1 MSALLHWTPELGLI
15 LLLAIPLTGSIGV
28 LAFSRW
34 PNLREAVTL
43 LTGIVLLANVT
54 ALVMAVDTGARPT
67 INLMNVASGLT
78 LNFTLEPLGA
88 VFAALASALWL
99 INSLYSIGY
108 MRGNKARDQTR
119 FYLCFTIAIAA
130 AMGVAASGNMLT
142 LFIFYEALTL
152 STYPLVTHN
161 GDEKAR
167 RGGRIYLT
175 ILMGTSIGLFLPA
188 VIATQVLAGSTDFSP
203 GGLLAGNVNPVIGS
217 ILLLLY
223 AFGIGKAALMP
234 VHNWLPNAMV
244 APTPVSAF
252 LHAVAVVKAG
262 VFTMLKMSVYI
273 FGLDFMRTLP
283 AAHWLAWIAAI
294 SIVLASL
301 IALAKDNLKERLAYS
316 TISQLS
322 YITLGA
328 MIATPMAA
336 LGAALHI
343 IMHAWGKITLFMCAG
358 AIYTAR
364 HITEVSGLKGL
375 GKSMPWV
382 FGAFFIGA
390 FSIIGLPPLAGAWP
404 KLLLMMGATDPANR
418 VFIGALVISSLL
430 NVAYLLPVPIMAF
443 FGKPPPTRGKVP
455 TAPRLTV
462 LPPVITAIGTIV
474 LFFAVGPILDFLR
487 PVFESGGIS

>member
-1 MSALLHWTPELGLI
+1 MSWTPELGLL
-15 LLLAIPLTGSIGV
+15 LLLAVPLTGAVGV
-28 LAFSRW
+28 LALSRW
-34 PNLREAVTL
+34 PNLRESATL
-43 LTGIVLLANVT
+43 LTGVALLANVT
-54 ALVMAVDTGARPT
+54 LLVMAVDTGARPT
-67 INLMNVASGLT
+67 LTLINMVGGLS

-108 MRGNKARDQTR
+108 MRGNHAQDQTR
-119 FYLCFTIAIAA
+119 FYLSFTIAIAA
-130 AMGVAASGNMLT
+130 AMGVAASGNMFT
-142 LFIFYEALTL
+142 LFVFYEALTL

-167 RGGRIYLT
+167 RGGRIYLS

-188 VIATQVLAGSTDFSP
+188 VIATQVLTGSTDFMA
-203 GGLLAGNVNPVIGS
+203 GGLLAGS
-217 ILLLLY
+217 ITPALASVLLILY
-223 AFGIGKAALMP
+223 VFGIGKAAIMP
-234 VHNWLPNAMV
+234 VQNWLPNAMV

-283 AAHWLAWIAAI
+283 AAHWLAWVAAI

-301 IALAKDNLKERLAYS
+301 IALSKDNLKERLAYS

-328 MIATPMAA
+328 MIATPLAA

-364 HITEVSGLKGL
+364 HITNVSGMKGL

-382 FGAFFIGA
+382 FGAFLIGSL
-390 FSIIGLPPLAGAWP
+390 SIIGLPPLAGAWP
-404 KLLLMMGATDPANR
+404 KLMLMMGATDPINR
-418 VFIGALVISSLL
+418 IFIGALIVSSLL
-430 NVAYLLPVPIMAF
+430 NVAYLLPIPVRAF
-443 FGKPPPTRGKVP
+443 FGKPDVKKGKIP
-455 TAPRLTV
+455 AAPRLTV
-462 LPPVITAIGTIV
+462 IPPVLTAAGTIL
-474 LFFAVGPILDFLR
+474 LFFAIGPILDFLR
-487 PVFESGGIS
+487 PVFESGGMQ

>member
-1 MSALLHWTPELGLI
+1 MSWTPELGLV
-15 LLLAIPLTGSIGV
+15 LLLAIPLAGTLGV
-28 LAFSRW
+28 LACSRW
-34 PNLREAVTL
+34 PNIREAATL
-43 LTGIVLLANVT
+43 LSGTALLANVT
-54 ALVMAVDTGARPT
+54 MLVLAVNKGTQPSLE
-67 INLMNVASGLT
+67 LMHVAGGLT

-108 MRGNKARDQTR
+108 MRGNHAQDQTR
-119 FYLCFTIAIAA
+119 FYLSFTVAIAA
-130 AMGVAASGNMLT
+130 AMGVAASGNMFT
-142 LFIFYEALTL
+142 LFVFYEVLTL

-167 RGGRIYLT
+167 RGGRIYLS
-175 ILMGTSIGLFLPA
+175 ILMATSIGLFLPA
-188 VIATQVLAGSTDFSP
+188 TIATHVLAGSTNFVP
-203 GGLLAGNVNPVIGS
+203 GGLLAGHITPALASV
-217 ILLLLY
+217 LLLLY

-234 VHNWLPNAMV
+234 VQNWLPNAMV

-273 FGLDFMRTLP
+273 FGLDFMRTIP

-301 IALAKDNLKERLAYS
+301 IALSKDNLKERLAYS

-328 MIATPMAA
+328 MIATPLAA

-364 HITEVSGLKGL
+364 HITAVSGLKGL

-382 FGAFFIGA
+382 FGAFLVGA
-390 FSIIGLPPLAGAWP
+390 LSIIGLPPLAGAWP
-404 KLLLMMGATDPANR
+404 KLLLMMGATDPINR
-418 VFIGALVISSLL
+418 VFIGALMISSLL
-430 NVAYLLPVPIMAF
+430 NVAYLLPMTARAF
-443 FGKPPPTRGKVP
+443 FGKAEGAALADEKLPKTPVL
-455 TAPRLTV
+455 AV
-462 LPPVITAIGTIV
+462 LPPVLTAAGTIA
-474 LFFAVGPILDFLR
+474 LFFLIGPILDFLR
-487 PVFESGGIS
+487 PVFEGGGLS

>member
-1 MSALLHWTPELGLI
+1 MSWTPELGLI
-15 LLLAIPLTGSIGV
+15 LLLAIPFGGSLGV
-28 LAFSRW
+28 LALSRW
-34 PNLREAVTL
+34 ANLREAATL
-43 LTGIVLLANVT
+43 LSGVLLLANVT
-54 ALVMAVDTGARPT
+54 ALVMAVDGGARPT
-67 INLMNVASGLT
+67 LT
-78 LNFTLEPLGA
+78 LMHVAGGMSLNFSLEPLGA

-99 INSLYSIGY
+99 INSVYSIGY
-108 MRGNKARDQTR
+108 MRGNKAKNQTR
-119 FYLCFTIAIAA
+119 FYLSFTIAIAA
-130 AMGVAASGNMLT
+130 AMGVAASGNMFT
-142 LFIFYEALTL
+142 LFVFYEALTL

-188 VIATQVLAGSTDFSP
+188 VIATQVLAGSTDFIP
-203 GGLLAGNVNPVIGS
+203 GGLLAGNVTTGLAS
-217 ILLLLY
+217 ILLILY
-223 AFGIGKAALMP
+223 VFGIGKAAIMP
-234 VHNWLPNAMV
+234 VQNWLPNAMV

-273 FGLDFMRTLP
+273 FGLDFMRTIP

-301 IALAKDNLKERLAYS
+301 IALSKDNLKERLAYS

-328 MIATPMAA
+328 MIATPLAA
-336 LGAALHI
+336 LGAAVHI

-364 HITEVSGLKGL
+364 HITDVSGMKGL

-382 FGAFFIGA
+382 FGAFLVA
-390 FSIIGLPPLAGAWP
+390 SLSIIGLPPLAGAWP
-404 KLLLMMGATDPANR
+404 KLMLMMGSTDPINR

-430 NVAYLLPVPIMAF
+430 NVVYLLPIPINAF
-443 FGKPPPTRGKVP
+443 FGKPPSKPANPP

-462 LPPVITAIGTIV
+462 LPPLITAIGTIV
-474 LFFAVGPILDFLR
+474 LFFAIGPILDFLR
-487 PVFESGGIS
+487 PVFESGGTP

>member
-1 MSALLHWTPELGLI
+1 MSWTPELGL
-15 LLLAIPLTGSIGV
+15 LLLLVIPLSGAVGV
-28 LAFSRW
+28 LALSHW
-34 PNLREAVTL
+34 PNLREAATL
-43 LTGIVLLANVT
+43 LTGAALLANVVM
-54 ALVMAVDTGARPT
+54 LVLAVDAGARPT
-67 INLMNVASGLT
+67 LTLMSVAGGLS

-88 VFAALASALWL
+88 IFAALASALWL

-108 MRGNKARDQTR
+108 MRGNHAQDQTR
-119 FYLCFTIAIAA
+119 FYLSFTIAIAA
-130 AMGVAASGNMLT
+130 AMGVAASGNMFT

-167 RGGRIYLT
+167 NGGRIYLT

-188 VIATQVLAGSTDFSP
+188 VIATHVLAGSTDFIA
-203 GGLLAGNVNPVIGS
+203 GGLLAGSITPAMAS
-217 ILLLLY
+217 ILLILY
-223 AFGIGKAALMP
+223 VFGIGKAAIMP
-234 VHNWLPNAMV
+234 VQNWLPNAMV

-262 VFTMLKMSVYI
+262 VFTMLKMSVYV
-273 FGLDFMRTLP
+273 FGLDFMRTIP

-301 IALAKDNLKERLAYS
+301 IALSRDNLKERLAWS

-328 MIATPMAA
+328 MIATPLAA

-364 HITEVSGLKGL
+364 HITNVSGMKGL

-382 FGAFFIGA
+382 FGAFLVGA
-390 FSIIGLPPLAGAWP
+390 LSIIGLPPLAGAWP
-404 KLLLMMGATDPANR
+404 KLMLMMGATDPINR
-418 VFIGALVISSLL
+418 IFIGALVISSLL
-430 NVAYLLPVPIMAF
+430 NVAYLLPIPVNAF
-443 FGKPPPTRGKVP
+443 FGKPDTKKGKLP
-455 TAPRLTV
+455 TAPRLAV
-462 LPPVITAIGTIV
+462 IPPLLTAAGTIV
-474 LFFAVGPILDFLR
+474 LFFAIGPIVDFLR
-487 PVFESGGIS
+487 PVFESGGIQ

>member
-1 MSALLHWTPELGLI
+1 MSWTPELGLI
-15 LLLAIPLTGSIGV
+15 LLLAIPLGGSVGV

-34 PNLREAVTL
+34 PNLREAATL
-43 LTGIVLLANVT
+43 ITGALLLANVT
-54 ALVMAVDTGARPT
+54 GLVLAVDGGARPST
-67 INLMNVASGLT
+67 TLMHVAGGMA

-108 MRGNKARDQTR
+108 MRGNKAKDQTR
-119 FYLCFTIAIAA
+119 FYLSFTVAIAA
-130 AMGVAASGNMLT
+130 AMGVAASGNMFT

-152 STYPLVTHN
+152 STYPLVAHN
-161 GDEKAR
+161 GDEKTR
-167 RGGRIYLT
+167 RGARIYLS

-188 VIATQVLAGSTDFSP
+188 VIATQVMAGSTDFLP
-203 GGLLAGNVNPVIGS
+203 GGLLAGNITPVMGS
-217 ILLLLY
+217 ILLVLY
-223 AFGIGKAALMP
+223 VFGIGKAAIMP
-234 VHNWLPNAMV
+234 VQNWLPNAMV

-283 AAHWLAWIAAI
+283 ASHWLAWIAAI

-301 IALAKDNLKERLAYS
+301 IALSKDNLKERLAYS

-328 MIATPMAA
+328 MIATPLAA

-364 HITEVSGLKGL
+364 HFTNVSQLKGL

-382 FGAFFIGA
+382 FGAFMVGS
-390 FSIIGLPPLAGAWP
+390 FSIIGLPPLAGAWS
-404 KLLLMMGATDPANR
+404 KLLLMMGSTDPINR
-418 VFIGALVISSLL
+418 VFIGALIISSLL
-430 NVAYLLPVPIMAF
+430 NVAYLLPIPVNAF
-443 FGKPPPTRGKVP
+443 FGKAPDKPAKPP

-462 LPPVITAIGTIV
+462 IPPLITAAGTIV
-474 LFFAVGPILDFLR
+474 LFFAIGPILDFLR
-487 PVFESGGIS
+487 PVFESGGMS